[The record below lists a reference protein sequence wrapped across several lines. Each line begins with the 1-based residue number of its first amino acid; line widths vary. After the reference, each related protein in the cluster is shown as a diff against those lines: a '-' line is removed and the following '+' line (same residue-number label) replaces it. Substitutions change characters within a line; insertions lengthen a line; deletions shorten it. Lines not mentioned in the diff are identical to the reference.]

1 MTAADFAKGMG
12 VGLVVGSAVGMSVVA
27 ANRRLPPDRRGKVGR
42 TVSAVGEFIENIG
55 SNLGM

>member
-12 VGLVVGSAVGMSVVA
+12 VGLVVGSAVGMTVAA
-27 ANRRLPPDRRGKVGR
+27 ANRKMPAAKKGRVGK
-42 TVSAVGEFIENIG
+42 TVRNIGEFIENLG

>member
-27 ANRRLPPDRRGKVGR
+27 ANRKMPPVKKGKVSK
-42 TVSAVGEFIENIG
+42 TVRNIGEFIENIG